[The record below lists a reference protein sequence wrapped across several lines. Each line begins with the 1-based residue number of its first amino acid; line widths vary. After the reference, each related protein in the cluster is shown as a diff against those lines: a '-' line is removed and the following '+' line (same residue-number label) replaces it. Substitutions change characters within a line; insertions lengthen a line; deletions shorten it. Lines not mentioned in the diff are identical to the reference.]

1 MRKLTYCSFA
11 DDDRCLGIL
20 ILEGH
25 LSPAAARGRADS
37 FGLDPGGELVAL
49 PVFENDPKLP
59 PDMFETMASNVN
71 RLIPVE
77 LAIPLFDAIKLG
89 DWEKGLN

>member
-1 MRKLTYCSFA
+1 
-11 DDDRCLGIL
+11 
-20 ILEGH
+20 
-25 LSPAAARGRADS
+25 
-37 FGLDPGGELVAL
+37 
-49 PVFENDPKLP
+49 
-59 PDMFETMASNVN
+59 MFETMASNVN